1 MAKRSYFG
9 SAFVPN
15 EEGEVLE
22 INYYRMEESAGP
34 CASYGVL
41 VEVEC
46 AGCYESAAVGEITT
60 SLRRIEEILTLL
72 YRNTVTPCTLQEIIW
87 DEIHKF

>member
-1 MAKRSYFG
+1 MAKRSYYG
-9 SAFVPN
+9 SAVIPN
-15 EEGEVLE
+15 EEGERLE
-22 INYYRMEESAGP
+22 INYYRTEELSGL

-41 VEVEC
+41 VEVERP
-46 AGCYESAAVGEITT
+46 GGYESAAVGEITT

-72 YRNTVTPCTLQEIIW
+72 YRNTVTPCTLQEVIW